1 MILSKT
7 LAAVPP
13 PLRLVDGDTLRVGNT
28 RVPLERVIYA
38 FHHGCAPE
46 EIVHKYPTLELADV
60 YAVIAYYLRHQE
72 AVDDYLRQRE
82 AEGDEIERQIRA
94 EFHGDALR
102 ERLLA
107 RRAQKP

>member
-1 MILSKT
+1 MTLTLS
-7 LAAVPP
+7 AMPP
-13 PLRLVDGDTLRVGNT
+13 PLRLVEGDTLRVGNT

-38 FHHGCAPE
+38 FNHGCAPE

-72 AVDDYLRQRE
+72 AVDEYVQERE
-82 AEGDEIERQIRA
+82 LEADEIERQIRA
-94 EFHGDALR
+94 EFHGDGLR

-107 RRAQKP
+107 RRTQKP